1 MAKFSCKALSFA
13 LLIINKNI
21 LCVEKYS
28 LYEVKVTAST
38 SKGKGVKATRNVI
51 TYEDSKSY
59 FIEEFER
66 TYFLSNNVRYYSEF
80 HYCVLCSQLYCLLR

>member
-1 MAKFSCKALSFA
+1 M
-13 LLIINKNI
+13 NKNI

-38 SKGKGVKATRNVI
+38 SKGKGENATRSFTTN
-51 TYEDSKSY
+51 EDSKSY

-66 TYFLSNNVRYYSEF
+66 CHFLLNNVYKLDLF
-80 HYCVLCSQLYCLLR
+80 IVFCVRNCVPLLRLRVIF